1 MEPAK
6 LSASLLA
13 VKGQAHAV
21 GANRFQA
28 APVTPLFKSTQS
40 FAQSPVTNAT
50 GKRVRK
56 SLIIGNSAHNRLR
69 MLAAK
74 MGMSQQQLMEMAVE
88 TMLKQA
94 QDENGCICKLE

>member
-21 GANRFQA
+21 GAGRFQA
-28 APVTPLFKSTQS
+28 APVTPLFKSTQPL
-40 FAQSPVTNAT
+40 APTPAPKGQ

-56 SLIIGNSAHNRLR
+56 SLIINSGAHNRLR